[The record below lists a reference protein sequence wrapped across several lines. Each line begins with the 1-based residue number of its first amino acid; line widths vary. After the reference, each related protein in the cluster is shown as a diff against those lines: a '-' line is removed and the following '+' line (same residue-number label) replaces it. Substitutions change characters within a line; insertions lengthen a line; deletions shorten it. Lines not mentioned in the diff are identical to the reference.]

1 MAENAGGLLAEYAW
15 PSWREKILG
24 GLFSRNEDGCPLDLG
39 KEAFPVPNYPRVQRW
54 ELGCCTLPG
63 RIMKGFACDMNNR
76 WILMRLSKKR
86 SKVKRYIS
94 CASTGDSLYPGKN
107 GICTAQPDGM
117 LHKSRLSAIRSIPST
132 HQYAWQQIARCRF
145 LFLVQRI
152 AKFGV
157 RCTRFAKR
165 PFPGFSGFC
174 ARKCFQLKPKSL
186 SFFGFGHEILLFSD
200 ATQDRR

>member
-1 MAENAGGLLAEYAW
+1 MDL
-15 PSWREKILG
+15 EKETSPG
-24 GLFSRNEDGCPLDLG
+24 S
-39 KEAFPVPNYPRVQRW
+39 NYPHVQRW
-54 ELGCCTLPG
+54 ELGFCTQPG
-63 RIMKGFACDMNNR
+63 RIMKGFECDMNNR
-76 WILMRLSKKR
+76 WISRRLSKKR
-86 SKVKRYIS
+86 IEVKRYTS
-94 CASTGDSLYPGKN
+94 CASTGDSLSPSKN

-165 PFPGFSGFC
+165 PFPGFPGFY
-174 ARKCFQLKPKSL
+174 ARSV
-186 SFFGFGHEILLFSD
+186 SS
-200 ATQDRR
+200 